1 MIRIWIRIG
10 LGIWIRIE
18 LRIRIRIGLRIWI
31 RIGLRT
37 WIYIELRICICIGF
51 KRLRYRYIA
60 FFFLYST
67 VFIFFLRTV
76 RVKIDV
82 ACCNRIWPPLSCLE
96 EDFHQMLDEWD
107 NQLGSLQ
114 TSDLDTLLLTAAN
127 NTASAVVGSHSGD
140 EEAAAD
146 VIKTGLAEDD
156 LKPDVFLTATP
167 TATTS
172 IPLSAPTTICVR
184 RPVST
189 ASSVGGGR
197 GLVAASMG
205 RQLPVSSASALRSP
219 VISRGICYT
228 RTGGLGVTR

>member
-1 MIRIWIRIG
+1 
-10 LGIWIRIE
+10 
-18 LRIRIRIGLRIWI
+18 
-31 RIGLRT
+31 
-37 WIYIELRICICIGF
+37 
-51 KRLRYRYIA
+51 
-60 FFFLYST
+60 
-67 VFIFFLRTV
+67 
-76 RVKIDV
+76 
-82 ACCNRIWPPLSCLE
+82 
-96 EDFHQMLDEWD
+96 MLDEWD

-127 NTASAVVGSHSGD
+127 NTATAVVGSHSGD

-172 IPLSAPTTICVR
+172 IPLSAPTTIC
-184 RPVST
+184 